1 MAGPSDSE
9 RLPQGRDARHRDDD
23 PPREPGVPDDLQI
36 LDAEAV
42 EEVVEEVVV
51 RIASRFSGPLPSPD
65 VLEGYERTLPGAAD
79 RIIAMAE
86 RQNVHRINME
96 RRMVSSDVAVRARGQ
111 LFGLVIVLAAIIA
124 GTDLILHDKA
134 AGGLVTIIVAIGGI
148 VSAFVLGAW
157 RRGDEVSRDDDGDED

>member
-1 MAGPSDSE
+1 VAGPSDGE
-9 RLPQGRDARHRDDD
+9 RLPQRRDPRPRGDD
-23 PPREPGVPDDLQI
+23 PHETGTPDDLQI
-36 LDAEAV
+36 LDVEAV

-65 VLEGYERTLPGAAD
+65 VLQGYERALPGAAD
-79 RIIAMAE
+79 RIIKMAE
-86 RQNVHRINME
+86 RQNVHRIAME
-96 RRMVSSDVAVRARGQ
+96 RRMVGSDATVRARGQ
-111 LFGLVIVLAAIIA
+111 LFGLIIVLAAIGA

-157 RRGDEVSRDDDGDED
+157 RRGDEVPHDDDDGDD